1 MKKALKIISV
11 VILIC
16 VLLFLSVQILNKL
29 NPWWNVPR
37 FSMEDYNLDELPVY
51 ASGIDIGE
59 ITDIDTLLTKTQQ
72 VWTDT
77 FLPIVG
83 ERNIGKTVPAKE
95 DMVVYY
101 DPDTDCWLVREIQ
114 RNIPELA
121 AEYPHLIV
129 RTDGEVLAVFVW

>member
-1 MKKALKIISV
+1 MKKALKIILV
-11 VILIC
+11 VILIF
-16 VLLFLSVQILNKL
+16 VLLFLAVQILNKL
-29 NPWWNVPR
+29 NPWWKVPR
-37 FSMEDYNLDELPVY
+37 FSMKDYNLEELPVY

-72 VWTDT
+72 VWRDT
-77 FLPIVG
+77 TLPILG
-83 ERNIGKTVPAKE
+83 EEHIGSFIPDKE

-101 DPDTDCWLVREIQ
+101 DPDTDCWLVRERQI
-114 RNIPELA
+114 NIPELC

>member
-1 MKKALKIISV
+1 MKKGIKIILV
-11 VILIC
+11 VILIF

-29 NPWWNVPR
+29 LPWWNVPR
-37 FSMEDYNLDELPVY
+37 FSMEDYNLEELPVC

-83 ERNIGKTVPAKE
+83 ERDIGKTVPAKE
-95 DMVVYY
+95 DIVVYY
-101 DPDTDCWLVREIQ
+101 DPDTDCWLVRERQI
-114 RNIPELA
+114 NIPELC
-121 AEYPHLIV
+121 AEYPQLIV